1 MIINDL
7 ELPDALW
14 RKVRKI
20 AGDQEVTDAELLER
34 LLKQALKFGLENN
47 TKRLVLQ
54 GNDLAQLQ
62 SYFDKILRTPADLV
76 QRVKSSQTVRFDGG
90 LTVNLHEED
99 LFALRSMAE
108 GMSSV
113 DPDKYIQDIVVEALQ
128 TLLYGSPIPR

>member
-1 MIINDL
+1 
-7 ELPDALW
+7 
-14 RKVRKI
+14 
-20 AGDQEVTDAELLER
+20 